1 MRCWH
6 ELSKI
11 FDEEIFEGIYS
22 VLTTITPSNGLFSLA
37 NLINL
42 SKSTGLTGSKRT
54 WPQSSSF
61 QFSLKSTNPLLS
73 GERRKDQ

>member
-11 FDEEIFEGIYS
+11 FDEEKFEGIYS
-22 VLTTITPSNGLFSLA
+22 VLTTITPSNGLFSLTIL
-37 NLINL
+37 NNL

-61 QFSLKSTNPLLS
+61 QFISKTTNPLLS
-73 GERRKDQ
+73 GERRRDQ

>member
-11 FDEEIFEGIYS
+11 FDEEKFEGIYS
-22 VLTTITPSNGLFSLA
+22 VLTTITPSNGLFSLTIL
-37 NLINL
+37 NNL

-73 GERRKDQ
+73 GERKRDQ

>member
-22 VLTTITPSNGLFSLA
+22 VLTTITPSNGLFSLTIL
-37 NLINL
+37 NNL

-73 GERRKDQ
+73 GERKRDQ